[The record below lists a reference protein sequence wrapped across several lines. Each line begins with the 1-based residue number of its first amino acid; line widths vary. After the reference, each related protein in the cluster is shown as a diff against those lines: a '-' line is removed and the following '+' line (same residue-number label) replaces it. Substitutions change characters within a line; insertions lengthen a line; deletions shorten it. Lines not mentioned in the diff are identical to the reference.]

1 MLCMC
6 RELYEEGSHQMTRD
20 KPLGVHPG
28 ENQGPPMRSAYLLRR
43 DFHALKNQTRIWTR
57 NKKNQNMDQKQE
69 NQNMDQKQE
78 KLEYGLETRKTRI
91 WTRNKY

>member
-69 NQNMDQKQE
+69 KLEYGLETRKQ
-78 KLEYGLETRKTRI
+78 EYGLETRKTRI